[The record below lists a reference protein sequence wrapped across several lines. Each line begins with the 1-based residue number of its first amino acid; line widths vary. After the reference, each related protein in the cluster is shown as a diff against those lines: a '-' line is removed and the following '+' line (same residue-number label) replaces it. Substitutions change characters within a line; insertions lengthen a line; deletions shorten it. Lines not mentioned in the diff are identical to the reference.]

1 MRAFWQIFIW
11 FNIQNMTEWYIKG
24 RWQRDTSTGENVEH
38 LDDFIYSF
46 IVVNPSIVFMTYELI
61 CIQKLKNKNKSGRK
75 L

>member
-11 FNIQNMTEWYIKG
+11 FNIQNMTEWYIKV
-24 RWQRDTSTGENVEH
+24 RWQRDTSTGEHVEH

-61 CIQKLKNKNKSGRK
+61 CIQKLKNKNIMRK